1 MIRVNLLP
9 HAEKLAPED
18 PFGLAHHPLYH
29 QVRTAQALRDHHLV
43 VNTYDTGTGKTVA
56 ALLGLLDPARR
67 GANVLF
73 VAPTNELIRQHVGDV
88 REFVTQHGLEHTV
101 LHVDAPTVRSL
112 ASPEGREY
120 ERTGE
125 RLNRLFNNPRDYGW
139 DGRGP
144 LVAVTNPDI
153 FYYALY
159 FSMYNRHDRR
169 NLFEQFLTRFDY
181 IIVDEFHYYSPKQLA
196 CFLFFFTLC
205 REWGYLD
212 AGRRLCLLSA
222 TPDERVREYLYR
234 VFPEPGWV
242 AWISPDNEPEE
253 SAGYPVTPTLA
264 PLTLE
269 IHEGTVD
276 AFAAGGEER
285 ERLAG
290 WLDEGRDGTLISGAL
305 WRINQAFAA
314 LHGPRFDGRVR
325 RLTGAESA
333 ENRRVAPAFPLI
345 LATPTVDIGYNFS
358 KPGKERQPLDFVIF
372 DAHTRDEFPQRLGRA
387 GRVLGRPRADVP
399 AHAVALLD
407 ADACAALGSLDG
419 RTLSRRD
426 LRQAVAEHLPP
437 RHDLYAYVRSYA
449 VLEAFCPIFA
459 LSRTVRPDL
468 HEWVER
474 LFDAV
479 RDVFAPDS
487 RRWHFGSLS
496 TRMRRHET
504 LERVVH
510 HKAYGELVGLVDE
523 YVDWLRAAEIS
534 AEELDEVDRAVRADE
549 RIRQALLLP
558 WVESRYHLTEALFNF
573 RDAFQGP
580 TAMVHDPDH
589 LLADADLTVYDA
601 LHVAAN
607 FEAHYFDSAEPFRD
621 ACGLEVEV
629 GPAEVY
635 CRLIR
640 QRAAGDRLRLGF
652 DVLEPRMPRE
662 VWEKLHTGQPVA
674 LRGLKLRAE
683 FPGRGPAQLPPA
695 LRRAFEERFV
705 VFLAVPE
712 TDRGRLLYV
721 LRDRNL
727 FARML
732 RVQFAAEANDMEYL
746 AVVGTAAFIVHA
758 ELEGYFRRRE
768 RQTSRAP
775 VII

>member
-1 MIRVNLLP
+1 MIRVDLLP

-18 PFGLAHHPLYH
+18 PFGLGYRPLYH
-29 QVRTAQALRDHHLV
+29 QVRTAEALRDHHLV
-43 VNTYDTGTGKTVA
+43 VNTYDTGTGKTRA
-56 ALLGLLDPARR
+56 ALLGLVDPARR

-73 VAPTNELIRQHVGDV
+73 IAPTNELIRQHVGDV

-112 ASPEGREY
+112 TGPEGRER

-144 LVAVTNPDI
+144 LVVVTNPDI

-159 FSMYNRHDRR
+159 VSAYNPHDRR
-169 NLFEQFLTRFDY
+169 NLLEQFLTRFDY
-181 IIVDEFHYYSPKQLA
+181 VIVDEFHYYSPKQLA
-196 CFLFFFTLC
+196 CFLFFFTIC

-222 TPDERVREYLYR
+222 TPDERVREYLHR
-234 VFPEPGWV
+234 IFPEPGRV

-269 IHEGTVD
+269 IREGTVD
-276 AFAAGGEER
+276 AFAAGGEEQA
-285 ERLAG
+285 RLAG
-290 WLDEGRDGTLISGAL
+290 WLDEGRDGALISSAL
-305 WRINQAFAA
+305 WRINQACAA
-314 LHGPRFDGRVR
+314 LRGPRFDGRVR
-325 RLTGAESA
+325 RLTGAESG
-333 ENRRVAPAFPLI
+333 ENRRAAPTAPLI

-358 KPGKERQPLDFVIF
+358 KPGKERQPLDFVVF
-372 DAHTRDEFPQRLGRA
+372 DARTRDEFLQRLGRA

-407 ADACAALGSLDG
+407 ADACATLGCLDG
-419 RTLSRRD
+419 RTLSRSELGRV
-426 LRQAVAEHLPP
+426 VAEHLPP
-437 RHDLYAYVRSYA
+437 RHDLYAYIRSYA
-449 VLEAFCPIFA
+449 VLEAFRPMFE

-468 HEWVER
+468 LEWVEC
-474 LFDAV
+474 LFGAV
-479 RDVFAPDS
+479 RDVFASDS
-487 RRWHFGSLS
+487 RKWYFGSMS
-496 TRMRRHET
+496 TRIRRHET
-504 LERVVH
+504 LARIVH
-510 HKAYGELVGLVDE
+510 QKTYEELTGFIDE

-534 AEELDEVDRAVRADE
+534 SEELDQVDRAVRTDE
-549 RIRQALLLP
+549 QILQDLLLP
-558 WVESRYHLTEALFNF
+558 WAESRYYLTEALFNF
-573 RDAFQGP
+573 RDIFQGP
-580 TAMVHDPDH
+580 TAVVYDPDH
-589 LLADADLTVYDA
+589 LLADADLTPYDA

-607 FEAHYFDSAEPFRD
+607 FEADYFDSAAQFRD
-621 ACGLEVEV
+621 ACGLE
-629 GPAEVY
+629 AEDADVY

-640 QRAAGDRLRLGF
+640 QREAGSRLRLGF
-652 DVLEPRMPRE
+652 EFRVPRMLRE
-662 VWEKLHTGQPVA
+662 IWERVHTRQPVA

-683 FPGRGPAQLPPA
+683 LPGRGTAQLPPA
-695 LRRAFEERFV
+695 LRRAFEEKFV
-705 VFLAVPE
+705 VFLAVSE
-712 TDRGRLLYV
+712 ADRGRLLYL

-732 RVQFAAEANDMEYL
+732 RVHFAAEGNEMEYL
-746 AVVGTAAFIVHA
+746 AVMGTAAFIVHA

-768 RQTSRAP
+768 RQDSRAP
-775 VII
+775 LII